1 MTEITASSCIL
12 FPKATAPT
20 QLVDPVAFALAIV
33 GGPLAVAT
41 IGAPLL
47 AIPVMAVV
55 FGGPLY
61 LLIGI
66 PVLLVDMRRNPV
78 TSGRWAMLAFTSF
91 ILLCQPMYFFT
102 ALTDTNQ
109 SIPGFFLIFGSV
121 FAPIWGAVSGYIYG
135 RFERDFYKQTI

>member
-1 MTEITASSCIL
+1 M
-12 FPKATAPT
+12 
-20 QLVDPVAFALAIV
+20 
-33 GGPLAVAT
+33 
-41 IGAPLL
+41 
-47 AIPVMAVV
+47 IPVMAVL

-66 PVLLVDMRRNPV
+66 PVLLVDMRRNTV